1 MTAVVVVEAVAI
13 VLLGILVAGLLRSH
27 ADILRTLHQVGLGD
41 LEAARPRSS
50 PGPVP
55 VPFGVQPGVAAPR
68 QEQTAAVDVA
78 GVTPYD
84 EAASVAVVGT
94 PANTLLA
101 FLSSGCLTCAG
112 FWSAFRGRLELPA
125 DTRLVVVTKG
135 RGEESV
141 AKIRELSPPGLTV
154 VMSSEAWADY
164 AVPGSPYFLLVEG
177 ATGQV
182 RGEGA
187 ATSWKQVANLM
198 ADAGADTKAHNGAD
212 ADVRRS
218 RRTGAE
224 REARADRE
232 LSAAGIHPGHPSLYP
247 TDED

>member
-1 MTAVVVVEAVAI
+1 VTALVVVEAVAI
-13 VLLGILVAGLLRSH
+13 ALLGLLVAGLLRSH
-27 ADILRTLHQVGLGD
+27 ADILRTLHQAGLGD
-41 LEAARPRSS
+41 LDSARPRTS

-68 QEQTAAVDVA
+68 PEETAAVDIA

-84 EAASVAVVGT
+84 EAVSVAVVGT

-112 FWSAFRGRLELPA
+112 FWSAFGGRPELPA

-135 RGEESV
+135 AAEESV
-141 AKIRELSPPGLTV
+141 AKVRDLAPAGVAV

-177 ATGQV
+177 LTGV
-182 RGEGA
+182 IRGEGA
-187 ATSWKQVANLM
+187 ASSWKQVVNLM
-198 ADAGADTKAHNGAD
+198 AEAGADSE
-212 ADVRRS
+212 VRRS
-218 RRTGAE
+218 GGRGRSGPE
-224 REARADRE
+224 REMRTDRE
-232 LSAAGIHPGHPSLYP
+232 LSAAGILPGHPSLYP
-247 TDED
+247 TAGE